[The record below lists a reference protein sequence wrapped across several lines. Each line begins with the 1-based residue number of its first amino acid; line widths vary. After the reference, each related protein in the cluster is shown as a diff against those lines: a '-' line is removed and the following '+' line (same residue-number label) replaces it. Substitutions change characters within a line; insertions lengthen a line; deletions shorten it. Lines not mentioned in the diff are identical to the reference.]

1 MINYIKKTIKKRLNK
16 RYTIN
21 GNKLKNKEIYRFLN
35 VLEIIEILLMMNKNS
50 WQNKF
55 NYF

>member
-1 MINYIKKTIKKRLNK
+1 MINYIKKTTKKRLNK

-35 VLEIIEILLMMNKNS
+35 VLEILEI
-50 WQNKF
+50 
-55 NYF
+55 

>member
-35 VLEIIEILLMMNKNS
+35 VSEIIEILLMMNKNS